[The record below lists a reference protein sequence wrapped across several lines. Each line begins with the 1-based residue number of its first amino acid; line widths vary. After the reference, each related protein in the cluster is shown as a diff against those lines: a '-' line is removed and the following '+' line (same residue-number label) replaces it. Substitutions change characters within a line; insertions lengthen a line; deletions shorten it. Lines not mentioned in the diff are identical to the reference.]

1 MIWEVSLLI
10 FSISFLILVAFLLP
24 TVLQVRRTAQRVE
37 SVSENLNQYLPGIL
51 GNLDEISENVA
62 RMMSYGRSQMEVLGT
77 AVDEVKH
84 MVDDIVHL
92 EKDIRKRIE
101 DPLVETLTTLTAI
114 VKALRSFLDAIKSR

>member
-37 SVSENLNQYLPGIL
+37 SVSENLNRYLPGIL

-62 RMMSYGRSQMEVLGT
+62 RMMSYSRSQMEVLGT

-92 EKDIRKRIE
+92 EKDIKKRIE